1 MKRSIWTTLGA
12 SFGVGFLVLALW
24 AWRRDEDLATRM
36 GAHNL
41 AVVTWAVR
49 CAAVALVAAAEA
61 LLLLLVIANVWRRDL
76 ITSALGLSAA
86 LVFVLSAAS
95 AVALGLAG
103 R

>member
-1 MKRSIWTTLGA
+1 MKRSISSTLGGCL
-12 SFGVGFLVLALW
+12 GVGLLVLALW
-24 AWRRDEDLATRM
+24 AWRLDEDLATRM

-41 AVVTWAVR
+41 TVVTWAIR
-49 CAAVALVAAAEA
+49 CAAVALIAAAEA
-61 LLLLLVIANVWRRDL
+61 LLLLLVIANVWPRDL
-76 ITSALGLSAA
+76 LTSILGLSAA